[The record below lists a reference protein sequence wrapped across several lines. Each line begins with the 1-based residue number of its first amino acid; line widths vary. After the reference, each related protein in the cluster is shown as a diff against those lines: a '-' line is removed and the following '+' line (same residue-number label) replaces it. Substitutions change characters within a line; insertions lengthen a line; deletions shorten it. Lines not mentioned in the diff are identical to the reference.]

1 MKLPDFRD
9 FAPFNCLRQRM
20 GGAALGQFE
29 LFDPARQLSR
39 AELEALAGAGMKV
52 AAPQLQ
58 VLADT
63 TLAFKNARV
72 LVADAASL
80 YHLAACTALR
90 QQLPAPV
97 TLQVCT
103 PFTGALPALLHGSVV
118 CPACLA
124 HLHIQGA
131 GHGRQQ
137 RRQQLQAEVQRQ
149 FALADWC
156 RRYPPY
162 PLQGGRALVF

>member
-9 FAPFNCLRQRM
+9 FAPFNDLRQRM
-20 GGAALGQFE
+20 GGAALGHFA
-29 LFDPARQLSR
+29 LFDPATQLAR
-39 AELEALAGAGMKV
+39 AELEALAGAGITV
-52 AAPQLQ
+52 AAAQLQ
-58 VLADT
+58 VLADA

-72 LVADAASL
+72 LVADAAAL
-80 YHLAACTALR
+80 YHLAACAALR
-90 QQLPAPV
+90 PQLSAAAA
-97 TLQVCT
+97 LQVCT
-103 PFTGALPALLHGSVV
+103 PLAAALPALLRDRAV

-137 RRQQLQAEVQRQ
+137 RRQHLQADAQRQ
-149 FALADWC
+149 FVLADWC

-162 PLQGGRALVF
+162 PLQGGREPVF